1 MNEQLFA
8 LSIRQALDESAERL
22 PYRVSHRLA
31 SARQAALARLPVS
44 AEQPATASTVLA
56 GRGAAAQ
63 ATAGAPTP
71 RFGWRVLATL
81 VPLVVLLGGL
91 YGIAQWDAV
100 YTADAIADVDEAV
113 LIDEVPISAYAD
125 RGFGVF
131 LKNMDQRSN
140 P

>member
-1 MNEQLFA
+1 
-8 LSIRQALDESAERL
+8 
-22 PYRVSHRLA
+22 
-31 SARQAALARLPVS
+31 
-44 AEQPATASTVLA
+44 
-56 GRGAAAQ
+56 
-63 ATAGAPTP
+63 
-71 RFGWRVLATL
+71 VLATL

>member
-8 LSIRQALDESAERL
+8 LAVRQALDESAERL

-31 SARQAALARLPVS
+31 SARQAALARLPAS
-44 AEQPATASTVLA
+44 AEQPVAASTVVA

-63 ATAGAPTP
+63 ATAGAPAP
-71 RFGWRVLATL
+71 RLGWRLLAML
-81 VPLVVLLGGL
+81 VPIVVLVAGL
-91 YGIAQWDAV
+91 YGISQWDAV

-113 LIDEVPISAYAD
+113 LVDEVPISAYAD